1 MRYEKAIMSHI
12 PENTAISIETFF
24 EKTRL
29 KNKRKF
35 YFVLRCF
42 QEEGFVSLGVCND
55 VVLIKSTEHIKHYLK
70 QRRKDNYRF
79 WIPIIISNAI
89 SLIALIKSFMP
100 EITALIQAIAR

>member
-12 PENTAISIETFF
+12 PENTAISIETLF

-35 YFVLRCF
+35 YFVLRRF

-79 WIPIIISNAI
+79 WIPVIISI
-89 SLIALIKSFMP
+89 LALIGAYRQES
-100 EITALIQAIAR
+100 AWLIQAITQLWK